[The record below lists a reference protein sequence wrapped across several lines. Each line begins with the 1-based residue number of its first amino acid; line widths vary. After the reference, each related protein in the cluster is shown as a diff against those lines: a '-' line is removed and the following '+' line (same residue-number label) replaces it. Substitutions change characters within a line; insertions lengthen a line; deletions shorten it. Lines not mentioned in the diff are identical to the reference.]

1 MKLIPTRLA
10 FILIIIMLIDCSF
23 LQKSTGT
30 KSPEYNPYLSI
41 ENAKLTIASNQ
52 PAWQFKISWKQNANG
67 KLLIRDLSHNT
78 VILNQDIRE
87 HKSYLVGSSLNPQ
100 DSKNNWMFLSEK
112 KEDIEMEVIFQES
125 NGKES
130 KSPFTA
136 TVSRETKQ
144 SLKIKFKNP

>member
-10 FILIIIMLIDCSF
+10 FILIILMVIDCSF
-23 LQKSTGT
+23 LQKTSGK

-52 PAWQFKISWKQNANG
+52 PAWQFKILWKKNASG
-67 KLLIRDLSHNT
+67 KLLIRDLNHNT

-87 HKSYLVGSSLNPQ
+87 HKTYVIGSGLSPQ
-100 DSKNNWMFLSEK
+100 DPKNNWMFQSERI
-112 KEDIEMEVIFQES
+112 EDVEMEVTFYDG
-125 NGKES
+125 NGKEF

-144 SLKIKFKNP
+144 SLKLKFKSP